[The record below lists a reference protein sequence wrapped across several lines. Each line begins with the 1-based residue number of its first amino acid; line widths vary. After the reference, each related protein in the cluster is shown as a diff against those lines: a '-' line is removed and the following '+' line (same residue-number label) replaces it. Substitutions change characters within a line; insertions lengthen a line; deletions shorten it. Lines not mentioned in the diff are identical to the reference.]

1 MAVFSD
7 TMSEEKLAESVELYR
22 IPGLVRVPLDQIG
35 FWPGNRDST
44 GINGQR
50 VREIAEDIVTNGTS
64 LQRYESVGQA

>member
-1 MAVFSD
+1 MLDFLA
-7 TMSEEKLAESVELYR
+7 TMWEEELAGEVEEYR

-50 VREIAEDIVTNGTS
+50 VHEIADAKSRKTT
-64 LQRYESVGQA
+64 